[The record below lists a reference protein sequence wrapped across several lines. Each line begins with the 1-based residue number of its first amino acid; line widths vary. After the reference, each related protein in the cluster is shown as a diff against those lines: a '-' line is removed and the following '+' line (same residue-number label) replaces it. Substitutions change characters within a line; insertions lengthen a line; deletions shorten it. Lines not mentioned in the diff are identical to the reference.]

1 MKKIIVLI
9 CVLIMIDGLC
19 GCSYFN
25 EDISSMQVGKNDET
39 TSGEK
44 QDIEEIKEP
53 TLEEKLNTKAEQ
65 YLKQMTLDEKIGQL
79 FLVRF
84 PTNEA
89 TKLVSEYY
97 IGGYVLFGRDFNGK
111 TKEQVIEMINEV
123 QSASK
128 TPLLTA
134 VDEEGGTVVRIS
146 NNKTL
151 ADEKFK
157 SPSALYNEGGFD
169 LIKQDTLNK
178 SALLKELGIN
188 LNLAPVVDVS
198 DSSDYMYE
206 RTLKQNVELTEEFA
220 KTVIEA
226 SKDSGVSYTLKHFPG
241 YGHNSDTHKNSSN
254 DTRTYD
260 EIKNKAVPP
269 FKAGIEA
276 GAEAILISHNII
288 ECMDNENPASISK
301 AVHELLRND
310 LNFKGIIITDDI
322 AMSAVSNIENVYVK
336 AVSSGNNL
344 IITSD
349 CQTAIKQI
357 KDAIENGALTEE
369 QIDDLVE
376 KTITWKYYKGLM

>member
-1 MKKIIVLI
+1 M
-9 CVLIMIDGLC
+9 
-19 GCSYFN
+19 
-25 EDISSMQVGKNDET
+25 
-39 TSGEK
+39 
-44 QDIEEIKEP
+44 
-53 TLEEKLNTKAEQ
+53 
-65 YLKQMTLDEKIGQL
+65 
-79 FLVRF
+79 
-84 PTNEA
+84 
-89 TKLVSEYY
+89 
-97 IGGYVLFGRDFNGK
+97 
-111 TKEQVIEMINEV
+111 
-123 QSASK
+123 
-128 TPLLTA
+128 
-134 VDEEGGTVVRIS
+134 
-146 NNKTL
+146 
-151 ADEKFK
+151 
-157 SPSALYNEGGFD
+157 
-169 LIKQDTLNK
+169 
-178 SALLKELGIN
+178 
-188 LNLAPVVDVS
+188 NLAPVVDVS

-260 EIKNKAVPP
+260 EIINKAVPP

-376 KTITWKYYKGLM
+376 KTITWKYYKGLIE